1 MDPLEINDYESKT
14 EEIES
19 YCTHIII
26 NNTVNRVSE
35 PVLLKTSGQ
44 SGCHNSTTG
53 EQQQKF
59 LKYAFFGG
67 SNVFY
72 FRFDKET
79 ERERK
84 PSDTDKESVQSLSDQ
99 RGEHRPETERLPLLV
114 QSCNGG

>member
-1 MDPLEINDYESKT
+1 MKNVDPLEINDYESKT

-26 NNTVNRVSE
+26 NNTVNKVSE

-59 LKYAFFGG
+59 LKYAFFWG
-67 SNVFY
+67 
-72 FRFDKET
+72 
-79 ERERK
+79 
-84 PSDTDKESVQSLSDQ
+84 
-99 RGEHRPETERLPLLV
+99 
-114 QSCNGG
+114 